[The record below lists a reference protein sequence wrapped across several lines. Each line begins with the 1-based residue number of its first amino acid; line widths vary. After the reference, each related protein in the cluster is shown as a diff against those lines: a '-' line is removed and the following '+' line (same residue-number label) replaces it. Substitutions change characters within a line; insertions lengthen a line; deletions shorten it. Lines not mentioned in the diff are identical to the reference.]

1 MAADRPS
8 GGVYSPPAV
17 HPASRRL
24 FLLCGLAVVIAL
36 GAGMLA
42 EALTALIGFFTN
54 LAFYG
59 RFSLAFTSPAD
70 NHLGLW
76 VILVPVVGGLIV
88 GVMARWGSPAIRGH
102 GIPEVMERILVG
114 ESRIPPRVTILKPV
128 GTAIS
133 IGTGG
138 PFGAEGPII
147 ATGGA
152 LGSLVGQGL
161 RVTAD
166 ERKVLLAAGAAA
178 GMAAIFGAPI
188 SATILAVELLLFEYR
203 PRSLAPVALASVTAA
218 AVRIAFHGP
227 GAVFPMEVID
237 TPSGAALALYTA
249 IGVFVGALGVGI
261 TKLLYRI
268 EDAFEHLPIHWMWWP
283 ALGGVVIGVMGYISP
298 RTLGVGYDN
307 ISGLLDGSIAGQ
319 ALLVLVICKLI
330 SWSIALG
337 SGTAGGTLAPLF
349 TIGGG
354 AGVLIGTLVAV
365 LLPELGIDPRVAG
378 LVGMAAAFT
387 GASRALLASVVFA
400 FEATRQPAGLL
411 PLLAGCT
418 GAYLISLRTMKETI
432 MTERLARRG
441 TPVITEYEADYLSRL
456 LVRDRAT
463 RPVVTLPADRPIGTV
478 RAWLLGEGAPSHQG
492 FPVVEGDGRL
502 IGVLTRRDLLKPDVD
517 ATAPIRTLVQRRP
530 VVVAERHSLREAA
543 DLMTHARVGR
553 LPVVSDDGSGQV
565 VGILS
570 RSDLL
575 AAHERRL
582 DEGRTR
588 SDATL
593 WG

>member
-188 SATILAVELLLFEYR
+188 SATILSVELLLFEYR

>member
-492 FPVVEGDGRL
+492 FPVIEGDGRL
-502 IGVLTRRDLLKPDVD
+502 VGVLTRRDLLKPDVD

-553 LPVVSDDGSGQV
+553 LPVISDDGSGQV